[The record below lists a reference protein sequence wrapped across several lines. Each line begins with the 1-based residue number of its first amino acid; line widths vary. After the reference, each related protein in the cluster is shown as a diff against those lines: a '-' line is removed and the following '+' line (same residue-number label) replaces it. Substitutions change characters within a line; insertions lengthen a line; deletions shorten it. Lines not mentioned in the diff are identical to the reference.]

1 MLKSDSQGKK
11 INYKEVSPL
20 SLLSP
25 FYSFY
30 VEN

>member
-11 INYKEVSPL
+11 NYKEVLPL

-25 FYSFY
+25 FYSFCI
-30 VEN
+30 EN